1 MVIQSSTQLAPQP
14 FAARLQEDETIIRLV
29 ALHGAKQ
36 WTLVAS
42 HLKGRLGKQCRE
54 RWHNHLNPAIKHGQW
69 TREEDEVIVRFHR
82 AHGNQVDFCL
92 GEACLRD

>member
-1 MVIQSSTQLAPQP
+1 M
-14 FAARLQEDETIIRLV
+14 E
-29 ALHGAKQ
+29 LHGAKQ

-82 AHGNQVDFCL
+82 AHGNQVGVYENVAVFGGWASD
-92 GEACLRD
+92 A